1 MKRPVARGGGGA
13 VSTSLGW
20 DALVGGDQ
28 KMQKTGK
35 FKGFPFGSTLFG
47 LVSYNEPW
55 LLLERNFV
63 ERLQSK
69 SRMRCCTISKP

>member
-28 KMQKTGK
+28 TMQKTGK

-55 LLLERNFV
+55 LLLEPNFV